1 MRNVKSKDEFESD
14 EILFSESNQKI
25 RHFRRSQIS
34 EYPSLAIVLASS
46 RPDGLLKIKIL

>member
-25 RHFRRSQIS
+25 RHFRRLS
-34 EYPSLAIVLASS
+34 EDENV
-46 RPDGLLKIKIL
+46 RTKILRRF